1 MFKLVFFAGFK
12 HVVQTFFTNAG
23 DKVYIDP
30 LLIPNPF
37 INCDITSPTRTSYY
51 KISHETLMRLKESKL
66 PRAEKEKRHVSIFA
80 SFLKILSSHVDLAG
94 GLPAQTRRL
103 WSIPCQRA
111 RPNGVATSSRCCA
124 R

>member
-1 MFKLVFFAGFK
+1 M
-12 HVVQTFFTNAG
+12 QTFFTNAG

-80 SFLKILSSHVDLAG
+80 PFFKN
-94 GLPAQTRRL
+94 TF
-103 WSIPCQRA
+103 IPC
-111 RPNGVATSSRCCA
+111 RPGRWAASADKKAVVDSMPESEAKR
-124 R
+124 RRYIK